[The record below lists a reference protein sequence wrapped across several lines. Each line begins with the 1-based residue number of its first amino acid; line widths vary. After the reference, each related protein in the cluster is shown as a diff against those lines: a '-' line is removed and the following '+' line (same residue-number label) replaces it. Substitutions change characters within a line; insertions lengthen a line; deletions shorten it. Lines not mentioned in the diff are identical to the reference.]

1 MGFCNKQIFI
11 GIERMDFKKI
21 LEETLSNVDG
31 AIGAGLVGM
40 DGIVIDQISKNSSFD
55 INAVGAEYSSIIK
68 NAMRASSNFGL
79 GNTAEILITTDKATM
94 IMMMVGQS
102 YFVTLAIN
110 LEGNLGRGRL
120 ELKKA
125 IPKFEKELT

>member
-1 MGFCNKQIFI
+1 
-11 GIERMDFKKI
+11 MDFKKI

-79 GNTAEILITTDKATM
+79 GNTTEILITTDKATM

>member
-1 MGFCNKQIFI
+1 
-11 GIERMDFKKI
+11 MDFKKI
-21 LEETLSNVDG
+21 LEETLSNVEG

-40 DGIVIDQISKNSSFD
+40 DGIVIDQISHNASFD

-79 GNTAEILITTDKATM
+79 GNTTEILITTDKATM
-94 IMMMVGQS
+94 IMMMVGQN

-110 LEGNLGRGRL
+110 LDGNLGRGRL

>member
-1 MGFCNKQIFI
+1 
-11 GIERMDFKKI
+11 MDFKKI
-21 LEETLSNVDG
+21 LEETLSNVEG
-31 AIGAGLVGM
+31 AMGAGLVGM
-40 DGIVIDQISKNSSFD
+40 DGIVIDQISHNFSFD

-79 GNTAEILITTDKATM
+79 GNTGEILITTDKATM
-94 IMMMVGQS
+94 IMMMVGQT

-110 LEGNLGRGRL
+110 LDGNLGRGRL

>member
-1 MGFCNKQIFI
+1 
-11 GIERMDFKKI
+11 MDFKKI
-21 LEETLSNVDG
+21 LEETLSNVEG
-31 AIGAGLVGM
+31 TIGAGLVGM
-40 DGIVIDQISKNSSFD
+40 DGIVIDQISHTSSFD

-79 GNTAEILITTDKATM
+79 GNTTEILITTDKATM
-94 IMMMVGQS
+94 IMMMVGQN

-110 LEGNLGRGRL
+110 LDGNLGRGRL

>member
-1 MGFCNKQIFI
+1 
-11 GIERMDFKKI
+11 MDFKKI
-21 LEETLSNVDG
+21 LEETISNVEG

-40 DGIVIDQISKNSSFD
+40 DGIVIDQISRNPTFD

-94 IMMMVGQS
+94 IMMMVGQT
-102 YFVTLAIN
+102 YFITLAIN
-110 LEGNLGRGRL
+110 LDGNLGRGRL

-125 IPKFEKELT
+125 IPKFEKELS

>member
-1 MGFCNKQIFI
+1 MLFGKA
-11 GIERMDFKKI
+11 MDFKKI
-21 LEETLSNVDG
+21 LEETLSNVEG

-40 DGIVIDQISKNSSFD
+40 DGIVIDQISHNTSFD

-94 IMMMVGQS
+94 IMMMVGQN

-110 LEGNLGRGRL
+110 LDGNLGRGRL

-125 IPKFEKELT
+125 IPKFEKELA

>member
-1 MGFCNKQIFI
+1 
-11 GIERMDFKKI
+11 MDFKKI
-21 LEETLSNVDG
+21 LEETLSNVEG
-31 AIGAGLVGM
+31 SIGAGLVGM
-40 DGIVIDQISKNSSFD
+40 DGIVIDQISHNSAFD

-94 IMMMVGQS
+94 IMMMVGQN

-110 LEGNLGRGRL
+110 LDGNLGRGRL

>member
-1 MGFCNKQIFI
+1 
-11 GIERMDFKKI
+11 MDFKQI
-21 LEETLSNVDG
+21 LQETLANVEG
-31 AIGAGLVGM
+31 GIGAGLVGM

-55 INAVGAEYSSIIK
+55 INAVGAEYSSILK

-79 GNTAEILITTDKATM
+79 GHTTEILITTDKATM
-94 IMMMVGQS
+94 IMMMVGEN

-110 LEGNLGRGRL
+110 LDGNLGRGRL

-125 IPKFEKELT
+125 IPKFEKELS

>member
-1 MGFCNKQIFI
+1 
-11 GIERMDFKKI
+11 MDFKKI
-21 LEETLSNVDG
+21 LQETVSNVEG
-31 AIGAGLVGM
+31 SIGAGLVGM
-40 DGIVIDQISKNSSFD
+40 DGIVIDQVSNTDTFD

-79 GNTAEILITTDKATM
+79 GNTAEILITTDKASM

-102 YFVTLAIN
+102 YFVSLAIN
-110 LEGNLGRGRL
+110 LDGNLGRGRL

>member
-1 MGFCNKQIFI
+1 
-11 GIERMDFKKI
+11 MDFKKI
-21 LEETLSNVDG
+21 LEEMLENVEG
-31 AIGAGLVGM
+31 AIGSSLVGM
-40 DGIVIDQISKNSSFD
+40 DGIVIDQVARNQAFD

-94 IMMMVGQS
+94 IMMLVGKS
-102 YFVTLAIN
+102 YFVALALN
-110 LEGNLGRGRL
+110 LDGNLGRGRL

-125 IPKFEKELT
+125 IPKFEKELS

>member
-1 MGFCNKQIFI
+1 MKALITASFHPGGLARLRHHMEAVHEDWRANKHIY
-11 GIERMDFKKI
+11 
-21 LEETLSNVDG
+21 
-31 AIGAGLVGM
+31 
-40 DGIVIDQISKNSSFD
+40 FD
-55 INAVGAEYSSIIK
+55 AQKFAARINAVGAEYSSIIK

-94 IMMMVGQS
+94 IMMMVGQN

-110 LEGNLGRGRL
+110 LDGNLGRGRL

>member
-1 MGFCNKQIFI
+1 
-11 GIERMDFKKI
+11 MDFKKI
-21 LEETLSNVDG
+21 LQETIVNVDG

-40 DGIVIDQISKNSSFD
+40 DGIIIDQVSNNASFD
-55 INAVGAEYSSIIK
+55 INGVGAEYSSIIK
-68 NAMRASSNFGL
+68 NAMRASSSFGL
-79 GNTAEILITTDKATM
+79 GSTTEILITTDKATM

-110 LEGNLGRGRL
+110 LDGNLGRGRL

>member
-1 MGFCNKQIFI
+1 
-11 GIERMDFKKI
+11 MDFKKI
-21 LEETLSNVDG
+21 LQETIANVDG

-40 DGIVIDQISKNSSFD
+40 DGIIIDQVSNNTSFD

-79 GNTAEILITTDKATM
+79 GNTTEILITTDKATM
-94 IMMMVGQS
+94 IMMMVGQN

-110 LEGNLGRGRL
+110 LDGNLGRGRL